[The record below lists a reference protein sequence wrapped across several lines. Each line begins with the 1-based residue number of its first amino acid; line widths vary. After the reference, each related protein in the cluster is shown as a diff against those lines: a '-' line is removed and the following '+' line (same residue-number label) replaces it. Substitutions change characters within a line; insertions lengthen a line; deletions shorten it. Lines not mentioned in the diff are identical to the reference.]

1 MWSISATTTTS
12 ASVERVWDAYG
23 DVANWPRWDA
33 GLARYQP
40 DGPFATGTAGVLQ
53 PVGGP
58 ELPFTLTL
66 VEPTR
71 RFVDR
76 TPLGPET
83 AIVGRHELTPEGKGA
98 RITHIVEIEGPDAEE
113 MAEALGFRQEELQQ
127 TVEALARYA
136 EEQGRRG

>member
-12 ASVERVWDAYG
+12 ASVERVWHVYCDTG
-23 DVANWPRWDA
+23 NWPRWDA

-40 DGPFATGTAGVLQ
+40 EGPFATGTSGVLQ

-58 ELPFTLTL
+58 ELPFTLAL
-66 VEPTR
+66 VERGR

-76 TPLGPET
+76 TPLGPEM
-83 AIVGRHELTPEGKGA
+83 AIVGRHDLAPEGEGA
-98 RITHIVEIEGPDAEE
+98 RITHTVEIEGPDAEE
-113 MAEALGFRQEELQQ
+113 MARALAFTQEELQQ

-136 EEQGRRG
+136 EQYRRD

>member
-1 MWSISATTTTS
+1 MWSISATTTTR
-12 ASVERVWDAYG
+12 ASVECVWDVYR

-40 DGPFATGTAGVLQ
+40 EGPFATGTPGVLQ

-66 VEPTR
+66 VEPGR

-83 AIVGRHELTPEGKGA
+83 AIVGRHELTPDGEGA
-98 RITHIVEIEGPDAEE
+98 RITHTVEIEGPDAEE
-113 MAEALGFRQEELQQ
+113 MARTLAFTQEELRQ
-127 TVEALARYA
+127 TVEALARFA
-136 EEQGRRG
+136 EGQSRD